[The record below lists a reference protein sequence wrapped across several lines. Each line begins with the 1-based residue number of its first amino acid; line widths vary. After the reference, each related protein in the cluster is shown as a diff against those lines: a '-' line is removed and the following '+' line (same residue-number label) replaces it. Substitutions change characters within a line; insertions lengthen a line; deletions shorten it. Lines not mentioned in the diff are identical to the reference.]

1 MVRYRD
7 HWTLPGG
14 GTEGAETP
22 EEAAVREL
30 REETGLNGTA
40 VRILYMTTYARGADH
55 GVLVEVP
62 DGQEAVLGYDPEL
75 PADGQLLSDVRWFP
89 LADMAD
95 DCQVR
100 LVISALKGDA

>member
-14 GTEGAETP
+14 GIEGAETP

-30 REETGLNGTA
+30 REETGLDGTP
-40 VRILYMTTYARGADH
+40 VRVLYTTTYTEGVDH
-55 GVLVEVP
+55 GVLVEVA

-75 PADGQLLSDVRWFP
+75 PADGQHLSDVRWFP
-89 LADMAD
+89 LATMSEDR
-95 DCQVR
+95 QVR
-100 LVISALKGDA
+100 LVIAALRGDT

>member
-14 GTEGAETP
+14 GIEGAETP

-30 REETGLNGTA
+30 REETRLNGTA
-40 VRILYMTTYARGADH
+40 VRVLYTTTYTRGADH
-55 GVLVEVP
+55 GVLVEVT

-75 PADGQLLSDVRWFP
+75 PADGQHLSDVRWFP

-95 DCQVR
+95 DRQVR
-100 LVISALKGDA
+100 LVISAITGDA